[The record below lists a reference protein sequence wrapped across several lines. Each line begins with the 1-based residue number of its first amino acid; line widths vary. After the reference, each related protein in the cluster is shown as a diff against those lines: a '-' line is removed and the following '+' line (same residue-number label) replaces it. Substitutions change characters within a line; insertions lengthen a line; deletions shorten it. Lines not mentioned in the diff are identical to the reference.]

1 MNDRL
6 QCAWASEQPQ
16 PRDLFAPPLDEGLVQ
31 APLQRRGLDDQHEL
45 GLVRQILHQHLSR
58 IGDMPQFSDSQ
69 RSCAAHEGVDRDGLV
84 QRRGGAC
91 RIVHT
96 LHERGD
102 ERVQNVRARLQAPTN
117 KQTRSTNR
125 RQPSA
130 VAQAM
135 QPAPNRLRRVGLRL
149 CLSAQPA
156 ARSRQRARAFI
167 SLMSYAVESRHCPFL
182 IGFSNRFWNSVREPG
197 IETME

>member
-1 MNDRL
+1 
-6 QCAWASEQPQ
+6 
-16 PRDLFAPPLDEGLVQ
+16 
-31 APLQRRGLDDQHEL
+31 
-45 GLVRQILHQHLSR
+45 
-58 IGDMPQFSDSQ
+58 MPQFSDSQ

-117 KQTRSTNR
+117 KQAPLIGASHQQSRN
-125 RQPSA
+125 
-130 VAQAM
+130 AM

-149 CLSAQPA
+149 CLSAKPQPA
-156 ARSRQRARAFI
+156 ACSPQRAFI